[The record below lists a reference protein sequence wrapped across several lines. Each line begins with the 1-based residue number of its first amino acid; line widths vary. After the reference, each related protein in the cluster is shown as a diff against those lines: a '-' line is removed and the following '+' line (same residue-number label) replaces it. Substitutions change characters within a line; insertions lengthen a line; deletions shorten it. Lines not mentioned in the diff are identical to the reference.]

1 MENRLYIDIKGMS
14 KCYEGSFYALKDI
27 DIHIDEGEKIGIIG
41 RNGAGKS
48 TLLKILAGYADQTE
62 GCVDVNGKVSAIL
75 EVGTSI
81 QAEMTGR
88 ENIYLGGELYGLSK
102 DKIDEIMP
110 EIIEFV
116 DIGDYFDRPV
126 KTYSSGM
133 RARLSFSLISFVEP
147 EILIIDE
154 ALGVGDASFVN
165 KSAKKVRELC
175 ASGKILLIV
184 SHSMGTIKEFTER
197 SIWIEQGKIMLDGPT
212 KEVVDAYQKY
222 IRKFESDKL
231 RQEVERRISL
241 NNKEGIIKI
250 TNFSLKN
257 GEEELSIFELYEDIH
272 IILELQIMN
281 TIQNPDI
288 CLRIENMKGILIMEN
303 YYSEDMNDS
312 LTMTSGNKIKIE
324 TVIPKCSLAEDLYE
338 ILCTVYQGEEI
349 IAERMQ
355 TFRMVDTEQDF
366 YAKPLLYADAYWDVE
381 MDGEGLGKVPHWHNS
396 FEMNRYGGLHE

>member
-1 MENRLYIDIKGMS
+1 MENQLYIDIRKMS
-14 KCYEGSFYALKDI
+14 KCYEESFYALKDI
-27 DIHIDEGEKIGIIG
+27 DIHIDEGEKVGIIG

-48 TLLKILAGYADQTE
+48 TFLKILAGYAEQSE
-62 GCVDVNGKVSAIL
+62 GSVDVNGKVSAIL

-88 ENIYLGGELYGLSK
+88 ENIYLGGELYGLTK
-102 DKIDEIMP
+102 DKIDELMP

-165 KSAKKVRELC
+165 KSAKKVRDLC
-175 ASGKILLIV
+175 ESGKILLIV
-184 SHSMGTIKEFTER
+184 SHSMRTIKEFTER

-222 IRKFESDKL
+222 IRKFESDRL
-231 RQEVERRISL
+231 RQEMERRISL

-250 TNFSLKN
+250 KKFLLMND
-257 GEEELSIFELYEDIH
+257 EEEISIFELYEDIH
-272 IILELQIMN
+272 IILELQIMS
-281 TIQNPDI
+281 TIKNPDI

-303 YYSEDMNDS
+303 HYSEDMEDTLIMS
-312 LTMTSGNKIKIE
+312 SGSEMKLEI
-324 TVIPKCSLAEDLYE
+324 VIPKCNLTEDIYE

-349 IAERMQ
+349 VAERMQ

-366 YAKPLLYADAYWDVE
+366 YAKPLLYAEAYWDAE
-381 MDGEGLGKVPHWHNS
+381 MGGKRLKKLHHWHNS
-396 FEMNRYGGLHE
+396 FEINR

>member
-1 MENRLYIDIKGMS
+1 MENQLYIDIKGMS
-14 KCYEGSFYALKDI
+14 KCYEESFYALKDI
-27 DIHIDEGEKIGIIG
+27 NIHIDEGEKIGIIG

-62 GCVDVNGKVSAIL
+62 GSVDVNGKVSAIL

-88 ENIYLGGELYGLSK
+88 ENVYLGGELYGLSK
-102 DKIDEIMP
+102 EKIDKIMP

-133 RARLSFSLISFVEP
+133 RARLSFSMISFVEP

-184 SHSMGTIKEFTER
+184 SHSMGTIMEFTDR

-231 RQEVERRISL
+231 RQEMERRLSL

-257 GEEELSIFELYEDIH
+257 EEEELSIFELYEDIH

-288 CLRIENMKGILIMEN
+288 CLRIENMKGVLIMEN

-312 LTMTSGNKIKIE
+312 LTMTSGTEMKIE
-324 TVIPKCSLAEDLYE
+324 TVIPKCSLTEDIYE
-338 ILCTVYQGEEI
+338 IICTVYQGEEI

-366 YAKPLLYADAYWDVE
+366 YAKPLLYSDAYWTVE
-381 MDGEGLGKVPHWHNS
+381 MDGEELKKIPHWHNS
-396 FEMNRYGGLHE
+396 F